1 MVIKFIKPT
10 SNVYGNK
17 YNERR
22 SVILENPTYI
32 TTSSGV
38 GETNTLYNNDTLQ
51 NRICGSGQFQSYN
64 RVYS

>member
-1 MVIKFIKPT
+1 MVVKFIKTT
-10 SNVYGNK
+10 SPVYGNR

-38 GETNTLYNNDTLQ
+38 GQTNTLHNNDTLK

-64 RVYS
+64 RIYT